1 MKSNLSG
8 YNVKIIHVITGLDDG
23 GAEAVLYRLC
33 SNDHLN
39 MHIVVS
45 LMGKGKYGTLL
56 HEEGITV
63 HWLNMPQ
70 GRVTISGMV
79 KLYRLIRSLKPD
91 VVQTWMYHAD
101 LVGGVLA
108 RLAGVSRVFWGI
120 HNSTLEPGK
129 SRRSTIAVA
138 RLNAYLS
145 RWIPAGI
152 VCCAERAREVHQIL
166 GFAAEKLMVIPNGYD
181 LNRFKPDATA
191 RLRLRAEWSVDHDVP
206 LLGMVGRF
214 DPQKDH
220 ENLLSA
226 LARIKQADIHFR
238 CVLVGRGLGADNVQL
253 VTWLDQYSLRNEVLL
268 LSQRNDVPAVMNA
281 LDLHVLSS
289 SYGEAFPNVV
299 AEAMACGTP
308 CVTTDVGDAA
318 FMVGDTGWVT
328 LPSDAVQLAGAI
340 KSALT
345 ARGDVA
351 DWQVRCEA
359 VRMRVVEHFSLEK
372 MVAAYHA
379 VWESDDKE

>member
-1 MKSNLSG
+1 MESNING
-8 YNVKIIHVITGLDDG
+8 YNVKIIHVITGLSDG
-23 GAEAVLYRLC
+23 GAEDVLYRLC

-39 MHIVVS
+39 THIVVS
-45 LMGKGKYGTLL
+45 LMDKGKYGPLL
-56 HEEGITV
+56 HEEKITV

-101 LVGGVLA
+101 LIGGVLA

-120 HNSTLEPGK
+120 HSSTLEPGK

-138 RLNAYLS
+138 HLNTYLS
-145 RWIPAGI
+145 RWIPVGI
-152 VCCAERAREVHQIL
+152 VCCAERAREVHQTL
-166 GFAAEKLMVIPNGYD
+166 GFAVDKLIVIYNGYD
-181 LNRFKPDATA
+181 LNIFKPDTTA
-191 RLRLRAEWSVDHDVP
+191 RLRLRAEWGVDHDVP

-220 ENLLSA
+220 ENLLRA
-226 LARIKQADIHFR
+226 LTRIKQADIPFR
-238 CVLVGRGLGADNVQL
+238 CVLVGSGLSAANVQL
-253 VTWLDQYSLRNEVLL
+253 VTWLEQYGLCNEVLL
-268 LSQRNDVPAVMNA
+268 LGQRSDVPAVMNA

-289 SYGEAFPNVV
+289 SSEAFPNVV

-328 LPSDAVQLAGAI
+328 LPSDAVQLARAI
-340 KSALT
+340 ESALT

-359 VRMRVVEHFSLEK
+359 ARTRVVENFGLGK
-372 MVAAYHA
+372 MITAYHA
-379 VWESDDKE
+379 VWRGEGM